1 VVLPVNFGAKADE
14 PPELDEQG
22 RPIGGGPRNRR
33 AECYLRLKRALED
46 RFQILDRDDLAN
58 ELTCFG
64 YYEDAGGFLLLES
77 KKDIKKRGLPSP
89 DLADALALTFAGG
102 DDVQMMERKRVA
114 ETFNRKIVY
123 PSMGVV

>member
-1 VVLPVNFGAKADE
+1 
-14 PPELDEQG
+14 
-22 RPIGGGPRNRR
+22 
-33 AECYLRLKRALED
+33 
-46 RFQILDRDDLAN
+46 
-58 ELTCFG
+58 
-64 YYEDAGGFLLLES
+64 LES

-123 PSMGVV
+123 PSMGAWGSFNARDQIHLDSGRSTTTAGLSWRS

>member
-1 VVLPVNFGAKADE
+1 
-14 PPELDEQG
+14 
-22 RPIGGGPRNRR
+22 
-33 AECYLRLKRALED
+33 
-46 RFQILDRDDLAN
+46 
-58 ELTCFG
+58 
-64 YYEDAGGFLLLES
+64 LES

-123 PSMGVV
+123 PSMVVV